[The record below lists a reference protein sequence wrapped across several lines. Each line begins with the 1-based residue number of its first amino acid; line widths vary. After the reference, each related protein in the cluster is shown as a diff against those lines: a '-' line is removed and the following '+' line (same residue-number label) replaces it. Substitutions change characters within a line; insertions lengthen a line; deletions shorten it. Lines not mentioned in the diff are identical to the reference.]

1 MLTDKAILVGLE
13 IINKLIDLEVQL
25 VTSLD
30 EAGKR
35 RWAEDRLADRELWER
50 FNPFRWLDKAVRGKP
65 SDPSEVGG

>member
-25 VTSLD
+25 VNSLD

-35 RWAEDRLADRELWER
+35 RWAEDRLSDRELWER
-50 FNPFRWLDKAVRGKP
+50 FNPFRWLDKALHEKAEEP
-65 SDPSEVGG
+65 KA